1 MMLKPYTVYEI
12 AEKIEEC
19 VDNARDS
26 KGHGVD
32 SALDDLMSLVGDLYE
47 HKAQVLKLINNK
59 KEIVKVW
66 RWNIKKEGQ
75 KGSLWIAKN
84 L

>member
-12 AEKIEEC
+12 AERIEEC
-19 VDNARDS
+19 VDQARDS

-47 HKAQVLKLINNK
+47 HKAQELKLIKSKEELAKLAPPSGTWK
-59 KEIVKVW
+59 KI
-66 RWNIKKEGQ
+66 
-75 KGSLWIAKN
+75 
-84 L
+84 